1 MADLIIKPSS
11 SNDSLKFQGSDDSAQ
26 FTIAGT
32 TGSLG
37 SGIAFPSGH
46 IIQTKFVEFTG
57 IQTVGDGAN
66 NGMTFVNIGSGV
78 SGQEFSIA
86 MSVSSG
92 NKVLGFGNVNLSA
105 NNRYIGIKVFYDSTQ
120 IALGDASSN
129 RARVTVASLRNDSA
143 SNDNYVMHNSSFSFN
158 YTPSDTSSHTYSIK
172 AGSTYSNSS
181 KAFINRNQDDSNYG
195 HSHRGYS
202 HFILMEI
209 AQ

>member
-1 MADLIIKPSS
+1 MASVLHVNAI
-11 SNDSLKFQGSDDSAQ
+11 
-26 FTIAGT
+26 TGT
-32 TGSLG
+32 TGVGSQSGSPIQMSGDTATLG
-37 SGIAFPSGH
+37 SAITFPAGH

-57 IQTVGDGAN
+57 IQTVGDGSN

-92 NKVLGFGNVNLSA
+92 NKVLGICNVNISG
-105 NNRYIGIKVFYDSTQ
+105 NNRYGGIRVFYDSTQ
-120 IALGDASSN
+120 IALGDAEGNRERMTVSSH
-129 RARVTVASLRNDSA
+129 RNDNA
-143 SNDNYVMHNSSFSFN
+143 TNDHYIMHNSSFSFN
-158 YTPSDTSSHTYSIK
+158 YTPSDTSSHTYSVK
-172 AGSTYSNSS
+172 AGNSYSNAA

-202 HFILMEI
+202 HFMLMEI